1 MSKKVS
7 KGIESLLALFEPY
20 LDSSDIIEAKLMSQ
34 VSTAIVKER
43 IRLGMNQTEFAKY
56 LGVQQSM
63 VSRWENGDY
72 NFALR
77 KLAEISAKLDFN
89 ADIVFNNSN
98 TVNTIK
104 RIVKTNQFGSANLY
118 SFSEYKGK
126 KNSFK
131 GVGIHYIEEGWKN
144 AAVH

>member
-20 LDSSDIIEAKLMSQ
+20 LDSSDMIEAKLMSQ

-72 NFALR
+72 NFTLR

-98 TVNTIK
+98 TANTIK
-104 RIVKTNQFGSANLY
+104 RITKTNQFGSANVY

-126 KNSFK
+126 NNNFK
-131 GVGIHYIEEGWKN
+131 GVGVQYIEEGWKN
-144 AAVH
+144 AAVR